1 MLKRGIYIISLAGAI
16 TLAGCGGDNIKVEEK
31 VKYVKVQKV
40 KSYQDRDKLIFNGK
54 IKEKSLTSLSFR
66 VGGPLV
72 NLNVNTGDYVNKGQV
87 IAVIDKRDYKLQVQS
102 TKAQYTQ
109 LEGEYE
115 RYKELY
121 NKNKIPANSF
131 EKIESGYLMAKTAY
145 ENAVNQLNDTELKA
159 PAAGYIHEKFTE
171 NFQTVGPGQ
180 PIVSIINLSKL
191 EVVISV
197 PENQLLAIR
206 SCRNTYLDVKNAN
219 VSKLPV
225 TVLSVADKAK
235 SDGLYEVKFSFKNNK
250 SMNIFP
256 GMSAEIT
263 MNFDNNDNITL
274 IPSSSVFRK
283 DKGSYVWVYN
293 AESKSIT
300 KRRIEIK
307 QIAQDGFVEITSGL
321 KSDEQ
326 IVTAGTHYLYENQI
340 VKPIVKASETNIGRL
355 L

>member
-1 MLKRGIYIISLAGAI
+1 
-16 TLAGCGGDNIKVEEK
+16 
-31 VKYVKVQKV
+31 
-40 KSYQDRDKLIFNGK
+40 
-54 IKEKSLTSLSFR
+54 
-66 VGGPLV
+66 
-72 NLNVNTGDYVNKGQV
+72 
-87 IAVIDKRDYKLQVQS
+87 
-102 TKAQYTQ
+102 
-109 LEGEYE
+109 
-115 RYKELY
+115 
-121 NKNKIPANSF
+121 
-131 EKIESGYLMAKTAY
+131 
-145 ENAVNQLNDTELKA
+145 
-159 PAAGYIHEKFTE
+159 
-171 NFQTVGPGQ
+171 
-180 PIVSIINLSKL
+180 LSKL

-235 SDGLYEVKFSFKNNK
+235 SDGLYEVKFSFKNDK
-250 SMNIFP
+250 SMDIFP